1 MSELVSR
8 RRLLAFLGLAA
19 LGGAMPALLAVPAE
33 AQTVTITP
41 ATGTERRVD
50 RRIARTERRQDR
62 RISRVER
69 RRTRREGRMDRRSVR
84 QEGREIRR
92 ETRQGM

>member
-1 MSELVSR
+1 MSDLVSR
-8 RRLLAFLGLAA
+8 RSLLAFLGLAA
-19 LGGAMPALLAVPAE
+19 LGSAMPSLLAVPTE

-69 RRTRREGRMDRRSVR
+69 RRTRQEGRMERRSVR